1 MEWPQ
6 PWWRLRTP
14 YGMLRMATTLQS
26 QPPRHS
32 EAGAPPSSRKRGDK
46 RSGNARPKS
55 RPLPAQIFI
64 HFKTL
69 AMACANFT
77 ITMPIG
83 LTGAFR
89 PVPGQKTNSPPNLF
103 WFSGFSLT
111 CHCHGYA
118 FPCKCWLNFF
128 IWWIDQWQVFGW
140 YWSNFEHCSLQ
151 PKFKPFWP
159 PSQRGRW
166 ATHHL
171 LGFYFKKLCNLKANF
186 LHLTFCKHLWLV
198 PSWALTF

>member
-1 MEWPQ
+1 MGRSGC
-6 PWWRLRTP
+6 PWP
-14 YGMLRMATTLQS
+14 YGRSRLDTVKQE
-26 QPPRHS
+26 PRPA
-32 EAGAPPSSRKRGDK
+32 AGREVTNGAAMPAPKV
-46 RSGNARPKS
+46 A
-55 RPLPAQIFI
+55 PLPAQIFI

-77 ITMPIG
+77 ITTLIG
-83 LTGAFR
+83 LTGAFC

-103 WFSGFSLT
+103 RFSGFSLT

-118 FPCKCWLNFF
+118 FSCKCWLNFL

-151 PKFKPFWP
+151 PKFKPFWT

-171 LGFYFKKLCNLKANF
+171 LGFYWKKTVQFQGKLFTSNF
-186 LHLTFCKHLWLV
+186 LQAAVAGPILGIDFLR
-198 PSWALTF
+198 